1 VNCHCAHGA
10 HCTYNF
16 TKPKP
21 LPTPFAEATDAFLSG
36 PISSNKADRS
46 CNGQKKTRGCRS
58 SRCFTLHQHYLARD
72 IKRKISNKDLLLIN
86 GCNSSAHD
94 GTDFR
99 LQSLSKLPR
108 PEQSLNG
115 GQASL
120 RYVLSF
126 TQQYVRCSTCV
137 TGRFEAQV

>member
-1 VNCHCAHGA
+1 MEA

-46 CNGQKKTRGCRS
+46 CNGQKEKKHDVDCS
-58 SRCFTLHQHYLARD
+58 SRRFTLHQLYLARD

-94 GTDFR
+94 GTDLR
-99 LQSLSKLPR
+99 LQSLSK
-108 PEQSLNG
+108 
-115 GQASL
+115 
-120 RYVLSF
+120 
-126 TQQYVRCSTCV
+126 
-137 TGRFEAQV
+137 

>member
-1 VNCHCAHGA
+1 MMEA

-46 CNGQKKTRGCRS
+46 CNGQKKNTTLTAVHGVSPC
-58 SRCFTLHQHYLARD
+58 TLHQHYLARD

-94 GTDFR
+94 GTDFW
-99 LQSLSKLPR
+99 LQSLSK
-108 PEQSLNG
+108 
-115 GQASL
+115 
-120 RYVLSF
+120 
-126 TQQYVRCSTCV
+126 
-137 TGRFEAQV
+137 